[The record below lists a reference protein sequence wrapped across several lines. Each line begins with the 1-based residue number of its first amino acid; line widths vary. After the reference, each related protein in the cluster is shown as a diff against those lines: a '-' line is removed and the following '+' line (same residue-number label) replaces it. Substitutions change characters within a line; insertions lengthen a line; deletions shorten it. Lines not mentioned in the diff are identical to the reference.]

1 MTIYEKIIQVQSEL
15 KAPKGKFNS
24 FGKYKY
30 RSAEDILEAV
40 KPVIAKAGLYLNMT
54 DDIVVIGDRIY
65 LKATATV
72 HDGSGLSVSSN
83 GMAREPNEFKGMSEP
98 QITGS
103 ASSYA
108 RKYALNGLFGIDE
121 SEVDPDHD
129 NKHEEKKQE
138 PKKVEPVKLTVEMIT
153 AEQMKKMQTMITKT
167 GADPQMIKSKYKVAS
182 SKDLTKVQASQ
193 IIKDLEAVEN
203 GTYNE
208 QEK

>member
-1 MTIYEKIIQVQSEL
+1 MTIYEKIIQIQSEL

-40 KPVIAKAGLYLNMT
+40 KPVLSKAGLYLNMT
-54 DDIVVIGDRIY
+54 DEIVIIGDRIY

-72 HDGSGLSVSSN
+72 FDGSGLSVTSN
-83 GMAREPNEFKGMSEP
+83 GMAREPDEFKGMSEP

-121 SEVDPDHD
+121 SEADPDND
-129 NKHEEKKQE
+129 NKQDE
-138 PKKVEPVKLTVEMIT
+138 PKHTTSEAQIKRLMTIAQKNGWIAEEVKTEYC
-153 AEQMKKMQTMITKT
+153 KKYNV
-167 GADPQMIKSKYKVAS
+167 KSG
-182 SKDLTKVQASQ
+182 
-193 IIKDLEAVEN
+193 LELN
-203 GTYNE
+203 FKQYNE
-208 QEK
+208 IVKYYETNKKGDVK